1 LLIIFT
7 PLKLTLFIAELLT
20 TGQITVDQQDDTQAE
35 NEQDTVIHLLQQYY
49 LQDSLEMPY
58 TAPEFDKE
66 AAYWAAEYLYQAI
79 ILTVNRDADP
89 DAIKEKLKPY
99 PGTMHAGAIYSAD
112 LLLRNLPRLLH
123 LVKGLAPA
131 DILVQELNTTAA
143 AWPFSSVG
151 IELNNVTNEALIFSH
166 PSLRTAYVDRIIA
179 AKDRKRADNPMVIEQ
194 IKATAGEYMNR
205 IWPEAELIN

>member
-1 LLIIFT
+1 M
-7 PLKLTLFIAELLT
+7 
-20 TGQITVDQQDDTQAE
+20 DQQEETDAD
-35 NEQDTVIHLLQQYY
+35 NEQDTAISLLQQFYQ
-49 LQDSLEMPY
+49 QDRLEMPAA
-58 TAPEFDKE
+58 APEFDWE
-66 AAYWAAEYLYQAI
+66 AAYWAAGYLYQAI

-89 DAIKEKLKPY
+89 DTIKEQLKPY

-112 LLLRNLPRLLH
+112 LILRHLTRLLH

-131 DILVQELNTTAA
+131 DILVQELNATAA
-143 AWPFSSVG
+143 IWPFSSVG
-151 IELNNVTNEALIFSH
+151 IELNNVTNEELIFLH

-179 AKDRKRADNPMVIEQ
+179 AKDRKRADSPMVMEQ